1 MKYLRLFQDQNAG
14 KLFADEAA
22 AMYERAVTTHL
33 KDNMLLY
40 FAYADF
46 EEGRTK
52 HEKVH
57 SIYKRLITIESVDP
71 TLVSLNSE
79 MYY

>member
-1 MKYLRLFQDQNAG
+1 MFQDQNAG

-46 EEGRTK
+46 EEVSKEKCLLFNVWTIKSGWGK
-52 HEKVH
+52 HNNF
-57 SIYKRLITIESVDP
+57 LQ
-71 TLVSLNSE
+71 
-79 MYY
+79 